1 MDIRI
6 FQVDAFAS
14 KLFEGNPAAVCPL
27 VRWPEDSLMQSIAAE
42 NNLSETA
49 FLVQEQGWQ
58 IRWFTPTSEIDLCG
72 HATLAAAHVLFR
84 HMGVKT
90 SEIRFG
96 SRSGVLKVK
105 RDGDLL
111 TLDFPRYKL
120 VPAALPHEAATA
132 FGQKPLDAYRYEN
145 KCLVLVMPDVVSLS
159 TLMPDMRV
167 LVQLPYDSVCI
178 TAKGEKVDFV
188 SRFFAPKMGIDEDP
202 VTGSLYTHLAPFW
215 AQQLNKVRLETIQF
229 SGRGE
234 ASVKLELKLERVLI
248 SGRAKTYMVGSI
260 MLGDTLD

>member
-14 KLFEGNPAAVCPL
+14 QLFEGNPAAVCPL
-27 VRWPEDSLMQSIAAE
+27 ARWPEDSVMQNIAAE

-58 IRWFTPTSEIDLCG
+58 IRWFTPANEVDLCG
-72 HATLAAAHVLFR
+72 HATLAAAHVLFK
-84 HMGVKT
+84 HMGIKT
-90 SEIRFG
+90 NEVRFG
-96 SRSGVLKVK
+96 SKSGVLKVY
-105 RDGDLL
+105 RDGDML
-111 TLDFPRYKL
+111 TLDLPRYKL
-120 VPAALPHEAATA
+120 LPAALPHEAAMA
-132 FGQKPLDAYRYEN
+132 FGQKPLDAYRYED
-145 KCLVLVMPDVVSLS
+145 KTLVLVMPDVMSLS

-167 LVQLPYDSVCI
+167 LMQLPYDSVCI

-215 AQQLNKVRLETIQF
+215 AQQLNKIRLETIQF
-229 SGRGE
+229 SSRGE
-234 ASVKLELKLERVLI
+234 ANIKLELKLERVFI
-248 SGRAKTYMVGSI
+248 SGQAKTYMVGNI
-260 MLGDTLD
+260 MLGDMFD